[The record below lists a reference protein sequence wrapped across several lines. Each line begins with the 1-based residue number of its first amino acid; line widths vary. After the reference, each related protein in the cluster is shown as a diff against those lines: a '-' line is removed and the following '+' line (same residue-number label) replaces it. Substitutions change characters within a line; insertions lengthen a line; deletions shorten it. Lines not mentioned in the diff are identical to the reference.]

1 MKTELSPR
9 IRTLV
14 SGLAAVAT
22 TAILMTTLVESLNPA
37 ALTRR
42 SDEPSTQLSAVSAD
56 TSSQAPL
63 IRKV

>member
-1 MKTELSPR
+1 MSTEMSPR
-9 IRTLV
+9 VRSIV

-22 TAILMTTLVESLNPA
+22 TALLMATVVESLNPA

-42 SDEPSTQLSAVSAD
+42 SDEPSAQLSAATVDAR
-56 TSSQAPL
+56 SQAPL

>member
-9 IRTLV
+9 SRTLV

-22 TAILMTTLVESLNPA
+22 TALLMTTLVESLNPA

-42 SDEPSTQLSAVSAD
+42 SDEPSTQLSA
-56 TSSQAPL
+56 APVDARSHALL